1 MLRRAHFERLSGY
14 VHITHGGERRG
25 LAIRRGEIVQARSD
39 VAGEHLGDVLV
50 RRGVVSQAD
59 LERAVEEVLGQR
71 RPLGAVLARLSL
83 VDEAR
88 LGEAVG
94 WHVREIL
101 FAALERPGGTVAFED
116 LEEDSAGLPEGPTAS
131 RLSTGEILLEA
142 SRRIVDPA
150 VVREAIGDLD
160 RKLVPASDPG
170 LCGQEIA
177 LTPTDGFVL
186 SRIDGP
192 LSAREIVDLMP
203 LASDET
209 EHSLLGLLCAGAID
223 LAPVQSVP
231 RRAPPPPRAPSPAR
245 APRRRSHRPRLLPP
259 SRRSPRRR

>member
-1 MLRRAHFERLSGY
+1 M
-14 VHITHGGERRG
+14 
-25 LAIRRGEIVQARSD
+25 
-39 VAGEHLGDVLV
+39 
-50 RRGVVSQAD
+50 
-59 LERAVEEVLGQR
+59 
-71 RPLGAVLARLSL
+71 
-83 VDEAR
+83 
-88 LGEAVG
+88 
-94 WHVREIL
+94 
-101 FAALERPGGTVAFED
+101 AFED

-170 LCGQEIA
+170 LRGQEIA

-186 SRIDGP
+186 SRIDGT

-209 EHSLLGLLCAGAID
+209 ERSLLGLLCAGAID
-223 LAPVQSVP
+223 LAPARIGAAPCPSAPAGACPSAPAPHDAARTGPGSCP
-231 RRAPPPPRAPSPAR
+231 RPAGR
-245 APRRRSHRPRLLPP
+245 PGGGRRRPLRPRLPRALRPEP
-259 SRRSPRRR
+259 RRSARQRSAG